1 MVAGPFDEHPLM
13 AIQQKTKVCPILNLS
28 APENFSFNDTVDENR
43 IRKLEMSSASLFIEI
58 KDKTQTHHI
67 PHLWNVKH

>member
-43 IRKLEMSSASLFIEI
+43 IRKLEI